1 MKKNEKILIAVLL
14 VITLIVII
22 FAVARKNQNV
32 PNQEVGSGTVTV
44 DGNNE
49 IIEEEKYV
57 TTSED
62 GTKVNTSEALK
73 SNKVVNNVEF
83 SDIQLTQKGGETLL
97 TATVKNTGAERNE
110 LFAVD
115 VTLIDDAGQDIVTIG
130 GLVAPMDAGATATF
144 ETSTTLDYANSYDFR
159 VTAK

>member
-14 VITLIVII
+14 IITLIVII
-22 FAVARKNQNV
+22 FAVSRKNAEA
-32 PNQEVGSGTVTV
+32 PDTTTGGTVTV

-49 IIEEEKYV
+49 ILVEEKYV

-73 SNKVVNNVEF
+73 SNKVVNNIEF
-83 SDIQLTQKGGETLL
+83 SDIQLSQKGGETLL
-97 TATVKNTGAERNE
+97 TATVKNTGSERNE

-130 GLVAPMDAGATATF
+130 GLVAPMDAGATASF

>member
-1 MKKNEKILIAVLL
+1 MKKNEKLLIAVL
-14 VITLIVII
+14 VIITLIVII
-22 FAVARKNQNV
+22 FAISRKNSQT
-32 PNQEVGSGTVTV
+32 PDATTGGTVTV

-49 IIEEEKYV
+49 IIVEEKYV

-73 SNKVVNNVEF
+73 SNKVVNNIEF
-83 SDIQLTQKGGETLL
+83 SDIQLTQRGGETLL
-97 TATVKNTGAERNE
+97 TATVKNNGSERNE

-115 VTLIDDAGQDIVTIG
+115 VTLIDDAGQDIITIS
-130 GLVAPMDAGATATF
+130 GLVAPMDAGATASF

-159 VTAK
+159 VSAK